1 MSAFSLSCQILV
13 TFEAHW
19 PMKHSPQA
27 RARLG
32 GGGGGGSQGGDLTLN
47 SLLKTWLA
55 APIVCSL
62 SLPRRCQR

>member
-1 MSAFSLSCQILV
+1 MSAFSLSCQTLV

-32 GGGGGGSQGGDLTLN
+32 GVEEVGGGGGFNLE
-47 SLLKTWLA
+47 
-55 APIVCSL
+55 L
-62 SLPRRCQR
+62 SS